1 MKSLEPERQ
10 DLWRPAS
17 GLGMLKRLQL
27 GWQLLEG
34 GNASPMQQYAW
45 ADAFAETF
53 WQLGTVAV
61 VHVGSDRAPRAL
73 AAFLR
78 PAAAGALEALG
89 ARQLFEPTEFLYESK
104 VALAELAQALRAQGE
119 ALDLPRIR
127 ADSPVIGA
135 LCSAYRGR
143 GFVRVAKTDGY
154 PVLELDDGWMEP
166 DARLTAHRRAD
177 FRRARR
183 RAERFG
189 HPTFEWRLPTRE
201 DLSALLQ
208 EAWRV
213 EAAGWKGE
221 AGSAL
226 ACDCLRGGFFRRFA
240 YAAAM
245 RGVLR
250 MAFMRIDGRA
260 VAMQLAVES
269 ARRLWL
275 LKIGHDER
283 YSACSPGQQLMLFV
297 AGEGARR
304 GLTAIEF
311 LGEEEA
317 WTRKWTPTARGC
329 VALRVY
335 PLTRK
340 GVSTLADN
348 ALRYAANRGRTL
360 AR

>member
-1 MKSLEPERQ
+1 MTSRVPEVQ
-10 DLWRPAS
+10 ELWRPVS
-17 GLGMLKRLQL
+17 GLGMLKRLQP
-27 GWQLLEG
+27 GWQNLESK
-34 GNASPMQQYAW
+34 NASPMQHYAW
-45 ADAFAETF
+45 AEAFAETF

-61 VHVGSDRAPRAL
+61 VHVGSERAPSAL

-89 ARQLFEPTEFLYESK
+89 ARQLFEPTEFLYESEA
-104 VALAELAQALRAQGE
+104 ALADLAQTLRGQGE
-119 ALDLPRIR
+119 ALDLPRIP
-127 ADSPVIGA
+127 ADSPVVSA
-135 LCSAYRGR
+135 LTRAYRGR

-154 PVLELDDGWMEP
+154 PVLKLDAGWQEP
-166 DARLTAHRRAD
+166 DARLTARRRSD

-189 HPTFEWRLPTRE
+189 STAFEVRVPKREELPT
-201 DLSALLQ
+201 LLQ
-208 EAWRV
+208 EAWQV
-213 EAAGWKGE
+213 EAAGWKGK

-226 ACDCLRGGFFRRFA
+226 ACDRLRGGFFRRFA
-240 YAAAM
+240 CAAAR

-269 ARRLWL
+269 AGRLWL

-283 YSACSPGQQLMLFV
+283 YAACSPGQQLMLHV
-297 AGEGARR
+297 AGESARR
-304 GLTAIEF
+304 GLAAIEF
-311 LGEEEA
+311 LGEEES
-317 WTRKWTPTARGC
+317 WTRQWTPTARSC

-335 PLTRK
+335 PFTPK

-348 ALRYAANRGRTL
+348 ALRYAANRVKR
-360 AR
+360 RH